1 MSAFFGS
8 DGRGISNSNFSFLDY
23 SLTLPSEMKKIR
35 CIKTGNDEKVDNWQ
49 VKNPIFE
56 R

>member
-8 DGRGISNSNFSFLDY
+8 DAGGISNFKFSSLDY